1 MFEGSDSTNFGCW
14 SVSGNITLSNSG
26 TMYTIYNS
34 QYSTLKSGKY
44 ILVQMGVNG
53 YLIQKSKYVVT
64 NKSLKLTLSV
74 LFGNGINAAN
84 VGIYDNSGN
93 TLASTQSL
101 KVGTNTYSF
110 TLNKVPNDTIVL
122 KIYAPSGAVFAFKEE
137 KALMESVPKRIS
149 GIEVD
154 VDSITSRVAT
164 AEGNITQVTQ
174 KADGLTTRVTSA
186 EGNISQI

>member
-1 MFEGSDSTNFGCW
+1 M
-14 SVSGNITLSNSG
+14 
-26 TMYTIYNS
+26 
-34 QYSTLKSGKY
+34 
-44 ILVQMGVNG
+44 
-53 YLIQKSKYVVT
+53 
-64 NKSLKLTLSV
+64 

-84 VGIYDNSGN
+84 VGIYDNSGVS
-93 TLASTQSL
+93 LASTQSL

-110 TLNKVPNDTIVL
+110 TLSKVPNDTIVL

-186 EGNISQI
+186 EGNISQIQQTTNSITSRVTSVEGNVS